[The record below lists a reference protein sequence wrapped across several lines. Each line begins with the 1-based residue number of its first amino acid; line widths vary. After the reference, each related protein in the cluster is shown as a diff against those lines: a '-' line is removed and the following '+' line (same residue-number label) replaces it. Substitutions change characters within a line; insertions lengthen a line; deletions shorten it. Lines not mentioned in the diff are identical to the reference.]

1 MKVEELY
8 DRYGEK
14 LFHYLTIKLGSR
26 SDAEDVLQD
35 IFLRFSKYLIR
46 WRIIRNVEA
55 FVFRIAR
62 NEANR
67 FLRHRLSQ
75 NLASNSSPDFAKVI
89 SAEISGPDEQT
100 RNVLSNALARLSD
113 EQREIIVL
121 KIFEELTFKE
131 IASIC
136 DLSIN
141 TVSSRYRYG
150 IVKLKTFLEG
160 KI

>member
-1 MKVEELY
+1 MKLEELY

-35 IFLRFSKYLIR
+35 IFLRFSKYSIS
-46 WRIIRNVEA
+46 WRVIRNVEA

-75 NLASNSSPDFAKVI
+75 NPASRSSPDFAKVI

-100 RNVLSNALARLSD
+100 KNVLSNALARLPD

-121 KIFEELTFKE
+121 KIFEDLTFKE

-150 IVKLKTFLEG
+150 IAKLHSFLEG

>member
-1 MKVEELY
+1 MKLEELY
-8 DRYGEK
+8 DCYGEK
-14 LFHYLTIKLGSR
+14 LFHYLTVRLGSR

-35 IFLRFSKYLIR
+35 VFLRFSKYSSR
-46 WRIIRNVEA
+46 WRIVRNMEA
-55 FVFRIAR
+55 FVFRVAH

-75 NLASNSSPDFAKVI
+75 DPASNTGPDLIKTI

-100 RNVLSNALARLSD
+100 KNVLSNALARLPD

-131 IASIC
+131 IASVC

-150 IVKLKTFLEG
+150 IAKLQTFLEG

>member
-1 MKVEELY
+1 MKLEELY

-14 LFHYLTIKLGSR
+14 LFHYLTIKLGSW

-35 IFLRFSKYLIR
+35 VFLRFSKYSIR
-46 WRIIRNVEA
+46 WRIIRNVEP
-55 FVFRIAR
+55 FVFRVAR

-75 NLASNSSPDFAKVI
+75 NPASRSGPGLAEVV
-89 SAEISGPDEQT
+89 SAAISGPDERT
-100 RNVLSNALARLSD
+100 KNVLSDALARLPD

-131 IASIC
+131 MASVC

-150 IVKLKTFLEG
+150 IAKLQSFLEG